1 MIDMTYEQALKQLEE
16 TVEKMENGDL
26 SLEESLK
33 LYEKGN
39 QLSAF
44 CIKEIENAKL
54 KIKEISEIENS
65 QE

>member
-1 MIDMTYEQALKQLEE
+1 MKDMTYEQALKQLEE

-44 CIKEIENAKL
+44 CIKEID
-54 KIKEISEIENS
+54 SS
-65 QE
+65 

>member
-1 MIDMTYEQALKQLEE
+1 MKDMTYEQALKQLEE

>member
-1 MIDMTYEQALKQLEE
+1 MKNLTYEQALKQLEE

-39 QLSAF
+39 ELSAF
-44 CIKEIENAKL
+44 CINELENAKL
-54 KIKEISEIENS
+54 KIKEISEIENI